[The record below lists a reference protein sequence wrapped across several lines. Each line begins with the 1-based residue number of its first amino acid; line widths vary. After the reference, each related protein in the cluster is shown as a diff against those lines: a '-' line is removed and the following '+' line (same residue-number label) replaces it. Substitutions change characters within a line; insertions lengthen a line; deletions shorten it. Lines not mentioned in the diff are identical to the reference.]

1 MSNYVIAGSFA
12 CYGLTRRKEEEE
24 QIVLLYRGIDLV
36 NVDAVPDRQ
45 RY

>member
-12 CYGLTRRKEEEE
+12 CYGLTRSKGEERE
-24 QIVLLYRGIDLV
+24 VLLYRGMDLV
-36 NVDAVPDRQ
+36 GGDAVPDRQ